1 MSRIFLDGDAAHQ
14 TARAIAAANID
25 AYEAATRAVTELE
38 WLLARSTVCE
48 PFGALASAWAG
59 LTRDATAIQL
69 STSRWILDL

>member
-1 MSRIFLDGDAAHQ
+1 M
-14 TARAIAAANID
+14 
-25 AYEAATRAVTELE
+25 TELE

-69 STSRWILDL
+69 STARWILDL